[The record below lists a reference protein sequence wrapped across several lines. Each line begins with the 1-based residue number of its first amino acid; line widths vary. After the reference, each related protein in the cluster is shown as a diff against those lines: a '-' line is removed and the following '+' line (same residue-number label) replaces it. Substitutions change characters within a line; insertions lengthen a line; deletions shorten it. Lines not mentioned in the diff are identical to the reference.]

1 MAAAV
6 FPLTLE
12 GQAAAFSVSMPRT
25 ISYTVDGLV
34 VYTDEDYIE
43 PSVLA
48 KITALEQAHPITHR
62 NLREL
67 SLVVAQI
74 AGIITGTAIED
85 NPAVKELLEFEAKVQ
100 ALRNTNV

>member
-1 MAAAV
+1 MAI
-6 FPLTLE
+6 LSYSHSD
-12 GQAAAFSVSMPRT
+12 QALAFATPKPRT

-48 KITALEQAHPITHR
+48 RITALEQAHPITHR